1 MLTQADIDWI
11 VLDSVDSTNAHLCAA
26 YARGER
32 TGVVALLAHA
42 QTQGRGRAGRAW
54 VSEPGASL
62 CLSIGLPIAGSQ
74 LPFLPI
80 CVGVGVAECLQA
92 SGVRVQLKWPNDIL
106 INGHKLGGILCESG
120 SGPAEPY
127 TVIGLGLNLGPVEVH
142 SPPSGLKATFVQ
154 AHWPDE
160 QPMLSN
166 LDWAKRLVPS
176 IVSAVDLGL
185 RSGLAPLAALF
196 SKRDAFLGQKVVLT
210 DGQKPVAEGIAMGLS
225 ESGAYLIDTA
235 DGLLPVHAGDL
246 SLRVQHG

>member
-92 SGVRVQLKWPNDIL
+92 YGVRVQLKWPNDIL
-106 INGHKLGGILCESG
+106 INEQKLGGILCES
-120 SGPAEPY
+120 SVAY
-127 TVIGLGLNLGPVEVH
+127 TVIGLGLNLKPISVPV
-142 SPPSGLKATFVQ
+142 SSSGLQPTSLQ
-154 AHWPDE
+154 AHWHSG
-160 QPMLSN
+160 QPFVSN
-166 LDWAKRLVPS
+166 VDWARRLVPS
-176 IVSAVDLGL
+176 IVSAVELGL
-185 RSGLAPLAALF
+185 KSGLAPLAAMF
-196 SKRDAFLGQKVVLT
+196 SKRDAFLGHKVLLQDGHGPVLQGT
-210 DGQKPVAEGIAMGLS
+210 AMGLS
-225 ESGAYLIDTA
+225 ESGAYLIDTV
-235 DGLLPVHAGDL
+235 DGLMPVHAGDL
-246 SLRVQHG
+246 SLRLLHD